1 LPNGEVFVTL
11 QNHHPVVQSMLRA
24 DSSSR
29 TSLDLINR
37 EKAKLPPY
45 YRVATII
52 GTNIEISKFAENLRA
67 NKDYEITGPVKLEP
81 GQSKLIIRVT
91 LEHGAELIDLLDDV
105 SKIQGL
111 KGRQIFKIRVDP
123 YDI

>member
-1 LPNGEVFVTL
+1 
-11 QNHHPVVQSMLRA
+11 MLKA
-24 DSSSR
+24 DSNSGA
-29 TSLDLINR
+29 SLELINR

-52 GTNIEISKFAENLRA
+52 GSNVEISKFSENLRT
-67 NKDYEITGPVKLEP
+67 NKDYEITGPVKFDMS
-81 GQSKLIIRVT
+81 QSKLIVRVK
-91 LEHGAELIDLLDDV
+91 LEDGGNLVDLLDDV

-111 KGRQIFKIRVDP
+111 KGKQIFKIRIDP